1 MIRTCDEKDIAT
13 VSILEEKIFP
23 TSFYSR
29 QELENMFLNDN
40 YYIYISENAK
50 EVDGYLI
57 LHDSIDIL
65 EIMKIA
71 VVPSKWGKGIA
82 QEIIERILQEFPQNL
97 LLEVR
102 ESNLR
107 AQKFYEKMN
116 FKRIGIRKRY
126 YSDNGENAILMML
139 EK

>member
-71 VVPSKWGKGIA
+71 VVPSKRGKGIA

>member
-13 VSILEEKIFP
+13 ISILEEKIFP

-71 VVPSKWGKGIA
+71 VVPSKRGKGIA